1 MPRVDVN
8 GVGIE
13 YETFGDPDNPVL
25 ILISGGGAQMT
36 FWQEEFCQRLA
47 AKGFQVVRFDNRDAG
62 VSTSFDEYGFPDVP
76 AVRDGRVAP
85 PYTLDDMAADTI
97 GLVDALGA
105 KAAHVVGISLGGYIT
120 QVMAINHPDR
130 VLSFVSMASGV
141 GGPDN
146 IYGNYEYAI
155 HGMPEDDAGR
165 PKTMEEQIELRLD
178 EIEWMSTPQ
187 YFDRDRIRPHIAR
200 SMARNQNPDGVER
213 QAAAVHAG
221 PSRAPALA
229 NVRVP
234 ALVLHG
240 ALDPH
245 LPVENAHR
253 TAAAIPGSKLVILPD
268 LAHDMPAQKWDE
280 IIDIITEHAT
290 AAGAAARS

>member
-1 MPRVDVN
+1 MPRASVRDVE
-8 GVGIE
+8 IE
-13 YETFGDPDNPVL
+13 YETFGDPAHPAL
-25 ILISGGGAQMT
+25 LLISGGGAQMT
-36 FWQEEFCQRLA
+36 FWQEDFCQRLA
-47 AKGFQVVRFDNRDAG
+47 ARGFQVVRFDNRDAG
-62 VSTSFDEYGFPDVP
+62 VSTSFDAYGFPDVP
-76 AVRDGRVAP
+76 AVRDGRVPP
-85 PYTLDDMAADTI
+85 PYTLDDMAADTVGVIDAI
-97 GLVDALGA
+97 GAE
-105 KAAHVVGISLGGYIT
+105 AAHMVGISLGGYIA

-155 HGMPEDDAGR
+155 HGMPQDDSGR
-165 PKTMEEQIELRLD
+165 PRTLEEQIELRLD
-178 EIEWMSTPQ
+178 EIQWMSTPQ

-200 SMARNQNPDGVER
+200 SMERNQNPDGVER

-221 PSRAPALA
+221 ASRASALA
-229 NVRVP
+229 DVRVP
-234 ALVLHG
+234 ALILHG

-268 LAHDMPAQKWDE
+268 LAHDMPPQKWDE
-280 IIDIITEHAT
+280 IIDLIAEHAS
-290 AAGAAARS
+290 AAGAAAGS